1 MAPSYK
7 AVPSYQE
14 IHSINV
20 WSSGL
25 WVSTATGSTAAMS
38 AAGGFI
44 METKCEDLQYM
55 VREHLTDK
63 SSDDEQVY
71 QKQLGHDRVTP
82 DQMMNI
88 RVTKLIMITS

>member
-1 MAPSYK
+1 VAPSYK

-14 IHSINV
+14 IHNINV

-25 WVSTATGSTAAMS
+25 WVCTSTGSTAAMS
-38 AAGGFI
+38 AAGGFT

-63 SSDDEQVY
+63 GKDLMHKDTFY
-71 QKQLGHDRVTP
+71 DI
-82 DQMMNI
+82 D
-88 RVTKLIMITS
+88 LINYFL